1 MYQLYF
7 LFFIIITS
15 FPSLLFAQTTVS
27 LDEVLKAAV
36 EHNFDLKIARNDV
49 ATASVNATI
58 GAAGFLP
65 TVDVGANYTYSIS
78 DVVTTFAGNIPD
90 QNINGA
96 ASQNYGANI
105 NLRYTIFDGL
115 KPVYRLQQSKL
126 QVALSNNLYQQ
137 RIETTLFQVIQA
149 YYNLALLQED
159 YRIANDKMIFTK
171 RQLDRVNIQ
180 REYGQGSEVERL
192 NLLTTYN
199 SDSTQLLRL
208 LLQQRQAVQQLN
220 KAIGTSYLP
229 DEVLVEVSPD
239 LDLSLNYE
247 ALLEATLK
255 NNLAVLNAQQ
265 NLENAQ
271 LNLQITKTELYP
283 KLSTTITYG
292 YNGSSNDAGIVAT
305 NSSLGPSFNLGLTY
319 NLYAAGAVKRAREQ
333 NRLAI
338 ENQEL
343 RVQSTRYN
351 LEQDLKDAYIAHEN
365 NVALIP
371 LEQSNV
377 VISKTNFERT
387 TEAYKLGQATL
398 VQYQQ
403 AELNYI
409 QAQKRV
415 ITAQY
420 TAKLSE
426 WQLRRL
432 AGLLTGS

>member
-1 MYQLYF
+1 MYTRLF
-7 LFFIIITS
+7 LFAIIISSWTAALS
-15 FPSLLFAQTTVS
+15 AQTTVA
-27 LDEVLKAAV
+27 LDDVLKAAID
-36 EHNFDLKIARNDV
+36 HNFDLKIARNEV
-49 ATASVNATI
+49 ATASTNATI
-58 GAAGFLP
+58 GAVGFLP
-65 TVDVGANYTYSIS
+65 TVDVGAGYTYSIS
-78 DVVTTFAGNIPD
+78 DVVTTFTGSIPD
-90 QNINGA
+90 QNITGA
-96 ASQNYGANI
+96 ASQNYNANV

-115 KPVYRLQQSKL
+115 KPVYRLRQSKL
-126 QVALSNNLYQQ
+126 QVALSTTRYKQA
-137 RIETTLFQVIQA
+137 IEATLFQVIQA
-149 YYNLALLQED
+149 YYQLALLQED
-159 YRIANDKMIFTK
+159 YRIANDKLIFTK

-208 LLQQRQAVQQLN
+208 QLSQRQAVQQLN
-220 KAIGTSYLP
+220 KAIGTAYLP
-229 DEVLVEVSPD
+229 DQVLVEVSPE

-265 NLENAQ
+265 GLENAQ
-271 LNLQITKTELYP
+271 LDLQITKTELFP
-283 KLSTTITYG
+283 KLSTVVSYG
-292 YNGSSNDAGIVAT
+292 YAGSSNDAGIVAS
-305 NSSLGPSFNLGLTY
+305 NSSLGPSFQVGLTY
-319 NLYAAGAVKRAREQ
+319 NLYGAGAVKRAREQ

-343 RVQSTRYN
+343 GVQSTRYN

-377 VISKTNFERT
+377 TISKTGFERT

-403 AELNYI
+403 AELSYI
-409 QAQKRV
+409 QAQQRV
-415 ITAQY
+415 VTARY
-420 TAKLSE
+420 NAKLSE

-432 AGLLTGS
+432 AGLLTE

>member
-1 MYQLYF
+1 MMYRILF
-7 LFFIIITS
+7 LSLIIHSFILS
-15 FPSLLFAQTTVS
+15 AAFAQTVVS
-27 LDEVLKAAV
+27 LDDVLKAAV
-36 EHNFDLKIARNDV
+36 DHNFDLKIARNDV
-49 ATASVNATI
+49 AFTSTNATI

-65 TVDVGANYTYSIS
+65 TVDVGAGYTYSVS
-78 DVVTTFAGNIPD
+78 DVVTTFTGSIPD
-90 QNINGA
+90 QNITGA
-96 ASQNYGANI
+96 ASQNYNANV

-115 KPVYRLQQSKL
+115 KPVYRLKQSKL
-126 QVALSNNLYQQ
+126 QVAISNNRYQQ
-137 RIETTLFQVIQA
+137 AIEATLFQVIQA
-149 YYNLALLQED
+149 YYNLAVLQED
-159 YRIANDKMIFTK
+159 YRLAGDKLIFTK

-199 SDSTQLLRL
+199 SDSTQLLRIL
-208 LLQQRQAVQQLN
+208 LSQRQAVQQLN
-220 KAIGTSYLP
+220 KAIGTAYLP
-229 DEVLVEVSPD
+229 DEVLVEVTTD

-247 ALLEATLK
+247 ALLDATIN

-265 NLENAQ
+265 NLQNAQ
-271 LNLQITKTELYP
+271 LNLQITKTELFP
-283 KLSTTITYG
+283 KLSTTVTYG
-292 YNGSSNDAGIVAT
+292 YSGSSNDAGIVAS
-305 NSSLGPSFNLGLTY
+305 NSFFGPSVNLGVTY
-319 NLYAAGAVKRAREQ
+319 NLYGAGAVKRAREQ
-333 NRLAI
+333 NKLSI

-343 RVQSTRYN
+343 TVQATRYN

-377 VISKTNFERT
+377 SISKTSFERT

-403 AELNYI
+403 AELNYV

-415 ITAQY
+415 INARY

-432 AGLLTGS
+432 AGLLTE